1 MPSTNGHGLK
11 RSVLWAILYARVSTD
26 EQARSGY
33 SLAQQLEALREYA
46 AREGYE
52 VLEEIVD
59 PGQSGASL
67 ERPGMDRV
75 RDLVA
80 AGGISVVLAQD
91 RDRFAREPAYHYLL
105 RREFEE
111 HGTKIRAMNDRGDDS
126 PEGELTDGILDQ
138 LAKFERAKT
147 TERSRRGKLRKARE
161 GKIIC
166 GHTPGYGFRY
176 NETRDGY
183 EVEPHNM
190 AVVRRIFSL
199 IGSGGESLS
208 GTARTLERDG
218 VRSPSGNRVWVK
230 PTIKGIVLDDAYRT
244 LSYEQMQ
251 DLAAEGH
258 LTADVLSRLDREKRY
273 GIWWFNRS
281 HKTQKRV
288 AVDTPSGR
296 EYKTRSK
303 SVARP
308 RSEWIAVP
316 VPDCGVPPELVD
328 AARNAVKD
336 NRSPSSAGRRVFDL
350 SGGVLHCATC
360 GRRMGGS
367 SVFDPKTGRR
377 YFYYTCSRLR
387 NSDSAGCETKIRS
400 VRADVLEPRIWEFVS
415 GLILEPGRLRR
426 GLDAMI
432 EEEERARRGDPDRE
446 AKLWHEKLQEADRM
460 RSGYQDLAARGLLT
474 YEELGVKLAALEET
488 RTLARREL
496 ESLKDRRERLESL
509 KQDREAVLQAYANVT
524 VESLE
529 RLSPEERNRLY
540 KTLKLRVVIHDDGT
554 PEVSGVFATGDHAL
568 DGADAEA
575 ESSEKRN
582 AIPAALST

>member
-1 MPSTNGHGLK
+1 MNGHGLK
-11 RSVLWAILYARVSTD
+11 RVVLWAILYARVSTD

-52 VLEEIVD
+52 VLEEVSD

-80 AGGISVVLAQD
+80 TGGISVVLAQD

-111 HGTKIRAMNDRGDDS
+111 HGTKIRALNDRGDDT

-147 TERSRRGKLRKARE
+147 AERSRRGKLRKARE

-176 NETRDGY
+176 NEPRDGY

-208 GTARTLERDG
+208 GTARTLEREG
-218 VRSPSGNRVWVK
+218 IPSPSGNRVWVK
-230 PTIKGIVLDDAYRT
+230 PTVKDIILDDAYRT
-244 LSYEQMQ
+244 LSYDELE
-251 DLAAEGH
+251 DLVSEGN
-258 LTADVLSRLDREKRY
+258 LTADVLFRLDPDERY

-303 SVARP
+303 SVLRP

-316 VPDCGVPPELVD
+316 VPGSGVPPELVD
-328 AARNAVKD
+328 AARAAVKD
-336 NRSPSSAGRRVFDL
+336 NRAPSSAGRRVFDL

-360 GRRMGGS
+360 GRRMNGS
-367 SVFDPKTGRR
+367 SVLKPKTGRR

-426 GLDAMI
+426 GLEAMI
-432 EEEERARRGDPDRE
+432 EEERGSRGDPGRE
-446 AKLWHEKLQEADRM
+446 AKVWHEKLQEANRM

-496 ESLKDRRERLESL
+496 ESLKERRERLESL

-554 PEVSGVFATGDHAL
+554 PEVSGVFATDDHGL
-568 DGADAEA
+568 DGA

>member
-1 MPSTNGHGLK
+1 MPSTNGHGPK
-11 RSVLWAILYARVSTD
+11 RAILYARVSTD

-33 SLAQQLEALREYA
+33 SLAQQIEALKDYA
-46 AREGYE
+46 GREGYE
-52 VLEEIVD
+52 ILEEVVD

-75 RDLVA
+75 RDLVS
-80 AGGISVVLAQD
+80 AGSVAVVLAQD

-105 RREFEE
+105 RREFDE
-111 HGTKIRAMNDRGDDS
+111 HGCALRSLNDRGDGS
-126 PEGELTDGILDQ
+126 PEGDLTDGILDQ
-138 LAKFERAKT
+138 LAKFERTKT
-147 TERSRRGKLRKARE
+147 AERSRRGKLRKARE

-208 GTARTLERDG
+208 GTARTLEREG
-218 VRSPSGNRVWVK
+218 IPSPSGNRVWVK
-230 PTIKGIVLDDAYRT
+230 PTVKDIILDDAYRT
-244 LSYEQMQ
+244 LSYDELE
-251 DLAAEGH
+251 DLVSEGN
-258 LTADVLSRLDREKRY
+258 LTADVLFRLDPDERY

-288 AVDTPSGR
+288 AVDTLSGR
-296 EYKTRSK
+296 ESKTRSK
-303 SVARP
+303 SVLRP

-316 VPDCGVPPELVD
+316 VPGSGVPPELVD
-328 AARNAVKD
+328 AARAAVKD
-336 NRSPSSAGRRVFDL
+336 NRAPSSAGRRVFDL

-360 GRRMGGS
+360 GRRMNGS
-367 SVFDPKTGRR
+367 SVLKPKTGRR

-426 GLDAMI
+426 GLEAMI
-432 EEEERARRGDPDRE
+432 EEERGSRGDPGRE
-446 AKLWHEKLQEADRM
+446 AKVWHEKLQEANRM

-496 ESLKDRRERLESL
+496 ESLKERRERLESL

-554 PEVSGVFATGDHAL
+554 PEVSGVFATDDHGDDHGL
-568 DGADAEA
+568 DGA

-582 AIPAALST
+582 AV

>member
-1 MPSTNGHGLK
+1 MPNTNGHGPK
-11 RSVLWAILYARVSTD
+11 RAILYARVSTD

-33 SLAQQLEALREYA
+33 SLAQQLEALRAYA

-52 VLEEIVD
+52 VLEEVVD

-67 ERPGMDRV
+67 ERPGMDRT
-75 RDLVA
+75 RDLVS
-80 AGGISVVLAQD
+80 AGGVSVVLAQD
-91 RDRFAREPAYHYLL
+91 RDRLSREPAYTYLL

-111 HGTKIRAMNDRGDDS
+111 HGCELRSLNDRGDGS
-126 PEGELTDGILDQ
+126 PEGDLTDGILDQ
-138 LAKFERAKT
+138 LAKYERAKIA
-147 TERSRRGKLRKARE
+147 ERSRRGKLRKARE

-281 HKTQKRV
+281 HKTQKRA
-288 AVDTPSGR
+288 AVDTPNGR

-350 SGGVLHCATC
+350 SGGVLHCAAC
-360 GRRMGGS
+360 GRRMGGT
-367 SVFDPKTGRR
+367 SVLDPKTDRR

-400 VRADVLEPRIWEFVS
+400 VRADVLEPRIWGFVS
-415 GLILEPGRLRR
+415 GLILEPAG
-426 GLDAMI
+426 
-432 EEEERARRGDPDRE
+432 
-446 AKLWHEKLQEADRM
+446 
-460 RSGYQDLAARGLLT
+460 
-474 YEELGVKLAALEET
+474 
-488 RTLARREL
+488 
-496 ESLKDRRERLESL
+496 
-509 KQDREAVLQAYANVT
+509 
-524 VESLE
+524 
-529 RLSPEERNRLY
+529 
-540 KTLKLRVVIHDDGT
+540 
-554 PEVSGVFATGDHAL
+554 
-568 DGADAEA
+568 
-575 ESSEKRN
+575 
-582 AIPAALST
+582 

>member
-1 MPSTNGHGLK
+1 MTSKNGHGPK
-11 RSVLWAILYARVSTD
+11 RAILYARVSTD

-33 SLAQQLEALREYA
+33 SLAQQLEALRAYA
-46 AREGYE
+46 VREGYE
-52 VLEEIVD
+52 VLEEVPD

-75 RDLVA
+75 RDLLV
-80 AGGISVVLAQD
+80 AGGGVYVVLAQD

-111 HGTKIRAMNDRGDDS
+111 HGTKIRALNDRGDDS

-147 TERSRRGKLRKARE
+147 AERSRRGKLRKARE

-176 NETRDGY
+176 NEPRDGY
-183 EVEPHNM
+183 EVEPRNM
-190 AVVRRIFSL
+190 AVVRRIFGL
-199 IGSGGESLS
+199 IGGGGESLY
-208 GTARTLERDG
+208 GTARALEREG
-218 VRSPSGNRVWVK
+218 VPSPSGNRVWAK

-244 LSYEQMQ
+244 LDYGQMQ

-258 LTADVLSRLDREKRY
+258 LTADVLTRLDREKRY

-288 AVDTPSGR
+288 AVDTPNGR

-350 SGGVLHCATC
+350 SGGVLHCAAC
-360 GRRMGGS
+360 GRRMGGT
-367 SVFDPKTGRR
+367 SVLDPKTDRR
-377 YFYYTCSRLR
+377 YFYYVCSRLR
-387 NSDSAGCETKIRS
+387 NSDSHGCETKIRS
-400 VRADVLEPRIWEFVS
+400 VRADVLEPRIWGLVS
-415 GLILEPGRLRR
+415 GLILQPGRLRR
-426 GLDAMI
+426 GLEAMI
-432 EEEERARRGDPDRE
+432 KEEERGSRGDPDRE
-446 AKLWHEKLQEADRM
+446 AKLWH
-460 RSGYQDLAARGLLT
+460 GYQDLAARGLLT
-474 YEELGVKLAALEET
+474 YGELGEKLAALEET
-488 RTLARREL
+488 RSLARQEL
-496 ESLKDRRERLESL
+496 ESLKGRRERLESL
-509 KQDREAVLQAYANVT
+509 KRDREAVLEAYANVT
-524 VESLE
+524 VEVLE
-529 RLSPEERNRLY
+529 GLSPEERNKLY
-540 KTLKLRVVIHDDGT
+540 KILRLRVVLHDDGT
-554 PEVSGVFATGDHAL
+554 PEVSGVFCGDLELPGVEAFAEPNAT
-568 DGADAEA
+568 
-575 ESSEKRN
+575 
-582 AIPAALST
+582 PAALSV

>member
-1 MPSTNGHGLK
+1 MTSKNGHGPK
-11 RSVLWAILYARVSTD
+11 RAILYARVSTD

-33 SLAQQLEALREYA
+33 SLAQQLEALRAYA
-46 AREGYE
+46 VREGYE
-52 VLEEIVD
+52 VLEEVPD

-75 RDLVA
+75 RDLLV
-80 AGGISVVLAQD
+80 AGGGVYVVLAQD

-111 HGTKIRAMNDRGDDS
+111 HGTKIRALNDRGDDS

-147 TERSRRGKLRKARE
+147 AERSRRGKLRKARE

-176 NETRDGY
+176 NEPRDGY
-183 EVEPHNM
+183 EVEPRNM
-190 AVVRRIFSL
+190 AVVRRIFGL
-199 IGSGGESLS
+199 IGGGGESLY
-208 GTARTLERDG
+208 GTARALEREG
-218 VRSPSGNRVWVK
+218 VPSPSGNRVWAK

-244 LSYEQMQ
+244 LDYGQMQ
-251 DLAAEGH
+251 D
-258 LTADVLSRLDREKRY
+258 LTADVLTRLDREKRY

-288 AVDTPSGR
+288 AVDTPNGR

-350 SGGVLHCATC
+350 SGGVLHCAAC
-360 GRRMGGS
+360 GRRMGGT
-367 SVFDPKTGRR
+367 SVLDPKTDRR
-377 YFYYTCSRLR
+377 YFYYVCSRLR
-387 NSDSAGCETKIRS
+387 NSDSHGCETKIRS
-400 VRADVLEPRIWEFVS
+400 VRADVLEPRIWGLVS
-415 GLILEPGRLRR
+415 GLILQPGRLRR
-426 GLDAMI
+426 GLEAMI
-432 EEEERARRGDPDRE
+432 KEEERGSRGDPDRE
-446 AKLWHEKLQEADRM
+446 AKLWHEKLQEAERM

-474 YEELGVKLAALEET
+474 YGELGEKLAALEET
-488 RTLARREL
+488 RSLARQEL
-496 ESLKDRRERLESL
+496 ESLKGRRERLESL
-509 KQDREAVLQAYANVT
+509 KRDREAVLEAYANVT
-524 VESLE
+524 VEVLE
-529 RLSPEERNRLY
+529 GLSPEERNKLY
-540 KTLKLRVVIHDDGT
+540 KILRLRVVLHDDGT
-554 PEVSGVFATGDHAL
+554 PEVSGVFCGDLELPGVEAFAEPNAT
-568 DGADAEA
+568 
-575 ESSEKRN
+575 
-582 AIPAALST
+582 PAALSV

>member
-1 MPSTNGHGLK
+1 MTSKNGHGPK
-11 RSVLWAILYARVSTD
+11 RAILYARVSTD

-33 SLAQQLEALREYA
+33 SLAQQLEALRAYA
-46 AREGYE
+46 VREGYE
-52 VLEEIVD
+52 VLEEVPD

-75 RDLVA
+75 RDLLV
-80 AGGISVVLAQD
+80 AGGGVYVVLAQD

-111 HGTKIRAMNDRGDDS
+111 HGTKIRALNDKGDGS

-147 TERSRRGKLRKARE
+147 AERSRRGKLRKARE

-176 NETRDGY
+176 NEPRDGY
-183 EVEPHNM
+183 EVEPRNM
-190 AVVRRIFSL
+190 AVVRRIFGL
-199 IGSGGESLS
+199 IGGGGESLY
-208 GTARTLERDG
+208 GTARALEREG
-218 VRSPSGNRVWVK
+218 VPSPSGNRVWAK

-244 LSYEQMQ
+244 LDYGQMQ

-258 LTADVLSRLDREKRY
+258 LTADVLTRLDREKRY

-288 AVDTPSGR
+288 AVDTPNGR

-350 SGGVLHCATC
+350 SGGVLHCAAC
-360 GRRMGGS
+360 GRRMGGT
-367 SVFDPKTGRR
+367 SVLDPKTDRR
-377 YFYYTCSRLR
+377 YFYYVCSRLR
-387 NSDSAGCETKIRS
+387 NSDSHGCETKIRS
-400 VRADVLEPRIWEFVS
+400 VRADVLEPRIWGLVS
-415 GLILEPGRLRR
+415 GLILQPGRLRR
-426 GLDAMI
+426 GLEAMI
-432 EEEERARRGDPDRE
+432 KEEERGSRGDPDRE
-446 AKLWHEKLQEADRM
+446 AKLWHEKLQEAERM

-474 YEELGVKLAALEET
+474 YGELGEKLAALEET
-488 RTLARREL
+488 RSLARQEL
-496 ESLKDRRERLESL
+496 ESLKGRRERLESL
-509 KQDREAVLQAYANVT
+509 KRDREAVLEAYANVT
-524 VESLE
+524 VEVLE
-529 RLSPEERNRLY
+529 GLSPEERNKLY
-540 KTLKLRVVIHDDGT
+540 KILRLRVVLHDDGT
-554 PEVSGVFATGDHAL
+554 PEVSGVFCGDLELPGVEAFAEPNAT
-568 DGADAEA
+568 
-575 ESSEKRN
+575 
-582 AIPAALST
+582 PAALSV